1 MLQTGYDKWSSV
13 PPEDRELWFRQFAQE
28 YTWESGLT
36 ETVRQAFSRKAQTV
50 YTKQIYEWKQVWLD
64 NRKPRLLSGTVWTQL
79 IQHWEKEETIEKSLQ
94 NSANRKSDH
103 GGKGIYVHNLGA
115 CSMSSKE
122 DQLIQEN
129 DGNPVDHLVVMK
141 EAYTNKKTGEIQDPV
156 IREVIEMVE
165 SQKEAFLASQPLSDD
180 DSTGAS
186 NNMSRLQ
193 INELVEK
200 GRLVGLARRASSS
213 QVPYADPLIL
223 EQLQN
228 KDQRIGALEEQ
239 NATIL
244 AELADQKKTNLE
256 ILQKLDRLL
265 PDQ

>member
-1 MLQTGYDKWSSV
+1 MS
-13 PPEDRELWFRQFAQE
+13 DR
-28 YTWESGLT
+28 
-36 ETVRQAFSRKAQTV
+36 
-50 YTKQIYEWKQVWLD
+50 
-64 NRKPRLLSGTVWTQL
+64 
-79 IQHWEKEETIEKSLQ
+79 
-94 NSANRKSDH
+94 
-103 GGKGIYVHNLGA
+103 GGKGIYVHNLSA
-115 CSMSSKE
+115 CSTSSKE

-129 DGNPVDHLVVMK
+129 DGNPVDHLVVIK
-141 EAYTNKKTGEIQDPV
+141 EAYTNKRTGEIQDPV
-156 IREVIEMVE
+156 ISEVIEMVE
-165 SQKEAFLASQPLSDD
+165 SQKEAFLASQQPLSDD

-200 GRLVGLARRASSS
+200 GRLVGLACRASSCPTSSS
-213 QVPYADPLIL
+213 QVLYADLLIL
-223 EQLQN
+223 EHLQT

-256 ILQKLDRLL
+256 IMQKLDRLF